1 MGPLA
6 PPNGGCFLGIRALLY
21 IALKGYHISMRKAYK
36 PNAAMAASTAAIFIF
51 SASIILPCKTSAA
64 GAAYQALSSQ
74 AKAAKVPEP
83 AGPRPAEP
91 AGAKA
96 NKMLF
101 AREAAIIAMSDA
113 QFAAA
118 SPDQKV
124 DMLKTLIGRSAPN
137 QQNGDG
143 GPDRDQEDLEQ
154 AIIRILASAP
164 DAASFDRVYYRLDL
178 RKLNSAVTAQSRIK
192 ELVERARNSVVP
204 GDWDGLRRY
213 VDTVTETSHS
223 GRNLVKFLID
233 GREFLP
239 EVKPALKAA
248 NSSIHIEIFHLQ
260 PDNVSRDLANILV
273 ERAKA
278 GVTVRFLI
286 DEHGSKVEHDPE
298 IVKLI
303 DLMRAGGIEVI
314 VKEPPSIKDHLD
326 HRKILVMDGKVGFTG
341 GMNIGKDYQENWHDQ
356 QTLIQGPA
364 VAKLQEAFLERWKA
378 AGGRIAASEALF
390 PPLPEYQDGAVTQ
403 VVGHIGKADQN
414 IKAMYLRAIG
424 TAQKSIRIATPYFTD
439 KDVVKALCRAGE
451 RGVKVQLVFPKENN
465 IPIVQNAARSFYP
478 RLLKAGVEIYEYKD
492 RMAHLKVAVIDGVWA
507 TFGSSNL
514 DARSLK
520 NNDELNLIVTDPGV
534 AGDIER
540 RLFDVDITKSDR
552 ITNYKPGFM
561 DHVAHPF
568 GGLL

>member
-1 MGPLA
+1 MGLSA
-6 PPNGGCFLGIRALLY
+6 QPNGGCFLGIRALLR

-51 SASIILPCKTSAA
+51 SASVVLPCKTYAA

-74 AKAAKVPEP
+74 AKAAAVPEP
-83 AGPRPAEP
+83 GSPRPSAP

-118 SPDQKV
+118 TPDQKV
-124 DMLKTLIGRSAPN
+124 EMLKTLISRSTPN

-154 AIIRILASAP
+154 AILRILASAP

-178 RKLNSAVTAQSRIK
+178 SKLEAAVTAQSRIK
-192 ELVERARNSVVP
+192 EMVERARNSVVP

-223 GRNLVKFLID
+223 GRNLIKFLID

-239 EVKPALKAA
+239 EVTPALKAA

-278 GVTVRFLI
+278 GVAVRFLI

-356 QTLIQGPA
+356 QTLVQGPA
-364 VAKLQEAFLERWKA
+364 VARLQEAFLERWKT
-378 AGGRIAASEALF
+378 AGGRIAAYEALF
-390 PPLPEYQDGAVTQ
+390 PALLEYPDGAVTQ
-403 VVGHIGKADQN
+403 VVGHIGKTDQN
-414 IKAMYLRAIG
+414 IKAAYLRAIG

-478 RLLKAGVEIYEYKD
+478 KLLKAGVEIYEYKD
-492 RMAHLKVAVIDGVWA
+492 RMAHLKVAVIDGLWA

-540 RLFDVDITKSDR
+540 RLFDVDILKSDR
-552 ITNYKPGFM
+552 ITSYKPGFM
-561 DHVAHPF
+561 DYVAHPF